1 VSDKH
6 GKPSVHTLE
15 ATLALEQYPAFL
27 ERAQKV
33 AHVGS
38 WVAELGESERVDRVS
53 WSAETH
59 RIFGIPVGEFDGTPD
74 GFFSHVH
81 PHDVATVRA
90 TVQAAIRGSR
100 PYDIEYRIVTR
111 TGELRWVHSTADV
124 DRRADNS
131 PVRLVGTVQDVT
143 ERRRLEEQ
151 LRHAQKMEAV
161 GRLAGGLAH
170 ELNNALMTVMTYSE
184 LVLPRLE
191 DREKLREDVEEIRQA
206 AGRAVSVAQQLLT
219 FGRREL
225 TEPLGF
231 SVNQTVHG
239 VAQLL
244 EGTLG
249 SDVALRIVLDPA
261 LPSIMGHPGQVEQ
274 ALVNLSLNAREA
286 MPRGGEL
293 VIATSV
299 EDVAESVARLHPPM
313 PSGRYVVVSVADTG
327 RGLDPETN
335 ARIFEPFVTTKQADP
350 GTGLGLAMVWN
361 TVKQGGGHVLVE
373 SGAGHGATFRLYF
386 PALG

>member
-1 VSDKH
+1 VPDNQ
-6 GKPSVHTLE
+6 GAPPVQALE
-15 ATLALEQYPAFL
+15 ATLALEQYPALL
-27 ERAQKV
+27 ERAQRV

-38 WVAELGESERVDRVS
+38 WVAELGDSGRADRVS
-53 WSAETH
+53 WSAETY
-59 RIFGIPVGEFDGTPD
+59 RIFGIPVGEFDGTPE
-74 GFFSHVH
+74 GFFTHVH
-81 PHDVATVRA
+81 PHDAATVRT
-90 TVQAAIRGSR
+90 TVQAAVRGFK

-111 TGELRWVHSTADV
+111 TGELRWVHSTADI
-124 DRRADNS
+124 DRRGNGA

-143 ERRRLEEQ
+143 NRRRLEEQ

-184 LVLPRLE
+184 LVLPRLG
-191 DREKLREDVEEIRQA
+191 DREKVRQDVEEIRHA
-206 AGRAVSVAQQLLT
+206 ASRAASVAQQLLA

-225 TEPLGF
+225 PDPLGF
-231 SVNQTVHG
+231 SVNQTVQG

-261 LPSIMGHPGQVEQ
+261 LPSIVGHPVQVEQ
-274 ALVNLSLNAREA
+274 ALVNLSLNARET

-299 EDVAESVARLHPPM
+299 EDVEESIARLHPPM
-313 PSGRYVVVSVADTG
+313 PAGRYVVVSVADTG
-327 RGLDPETN
+327 EGLDPETK
-335 ARIFEPFVTTKQADP
+335 ARIFEPFPGSKEVDG
-350 GTGLGLAMVWN
+350 GTGLGLAMVWD
-361 TVKQGGGHVLVE
+361 TVKHGGGHVLVE
-373 SGAGHGATFRLYF
+373 SEAGRGATFRLYF
-386 PALG
+386 PALT